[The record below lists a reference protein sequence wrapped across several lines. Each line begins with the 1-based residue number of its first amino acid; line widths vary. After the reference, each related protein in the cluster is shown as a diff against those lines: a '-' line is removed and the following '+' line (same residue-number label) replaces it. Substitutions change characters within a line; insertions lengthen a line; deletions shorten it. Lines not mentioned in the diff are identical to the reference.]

1 MPRPRRERRELS
13 SLVLLGELA
22 LELADE
28 LEQAVALRGLVR
40 VHFREGE
47 RAADAVEEGEGA
59 AEATRVAL
67 SAINRVEAELL
78 HEAVGGE
85 IEVHALRRVNN
96 ILVRGLTKD
105 RRVGDVLAER
115 ARVEPHAVRL
125 RRIDA
130 EEVVLRVDVEAV
142 LELEIPEGLEVL
154 LLRERADDRRAE
166 LESFREAGALV
177 LRADAGRQ
185 HLLRAGDEV
194 LRLDREVRREEQR
207 LLVDALRG
215 EVGLGAGRELDG
227 RGGRGQFGRRGRG
240 LDGGRRGDGGFERR

>member
-1 MPRPRRERRELS
+1 MPRRRHDPRTPHAS
-13 SLVLLGELA
+13 
-22 LELADE
+22 
-28 LEQAVALRGLVR
+28 
-40 VHFREGE
+40 
-47 RAADAVEEGEGA
+47 
-59 AEATRVAL
+59 
-67 SAINRVEAELL
+67 RVEAELL

-130 EEVVLRVDVEAV
+130 EEVVLGVEVEAL

-177 LRADAGRQ
+177 LRADAGSE
-185 HLLRAGDEV
+185 HLLRARDQVFG
-194 LRLDREVRREEQR
+194 LDREVGREEQG
-207 LLVDALRG
+207 LLVDAPVRKSIGRDKRG
-215 EVGLGAGRELDG
+215 ESLIYAL
-227 RGGRGQFGRRGRG
+227 RRTA
-240 LDGGRRGDGGFERR
+240 RRSRPRRRTRA